1 MQRWSLV
8 FACVLM
14 LSLSAWTDVAHAGP
28 VEQLVQ
34 VAMHPTNPKV
44 IVIRYEYGGEGIFVT
59 EDGGQDWSYVCNSY
73 IDPSTNARRG
83 TLAVANDGTM
93 MLGVFDGIWTGD
105 HKGCGWSLEP
115 SLMKKWVPDIQQDPS
130 DPDVIYA
137 ITSNG
142 DAGALNGIVKRDK
155 SGAWTDFGSKEEML
169 ITRIRP
175 VKLEAGGLRFYESA
189 VKGMLPGTVVVNGMP
204 MAQDVPNYIIRV
216 SDDDGASWE
225 EFPFAAP
232 EMGSFRLVAV
242 DPSNPDRVVAWI
254 DRDVTSH
261 TDDSVMVS
269 SDKGK
274 TFTEYK
280 TVTDLGG
287 VEITPEGH
295 VFIADRGATTDPSAL
310 RGLWQAANLD
320 TEPTQLISDL
330 ALSCLEYRPDNET
343 LYACQLRKFGTIDQT
358 SGAYTD
364 LFVFDKVEHFADCGT
379 DMSAVCEGQLCKDY
393 CVLGHFP
400 ETPMCV
406 AYQSPNCGPCSA
418 IPTAAGCTLPDTN
431 LPGSGSAGSSG
442 STGGAAGA
450 AMMPMAGGGGAG
462 AGATAG
468 TVAPPAAGN
477 GGSGGSTGTKDDGG
491 GGCSASA
498 TGADTSASFAAW
510 LLAALALVLD
520 RRRRARA
527 THSRK

>member
-8 FACVLM
+8 LACVLV
-14 LSLSAWTDVAHAGP
+14 LSLSAWTEVAHAGP

-34 VAMHPTNPKV
+34 VAMHPTNPDV
-44 IVIRYEYGGEGIFVT
+44 MVLRYEYGGEGVFVT
-59 EDGGQDWSYVCNSY
+59 EDGGKDWSYVCNSY

-83 TLAVANDGTM
+83 TLAVANDGAM
-93 MLGVFDGIWTGD
+93 MLGVFDGVWKAD
-105 HKGCGWSLEP
+105 HKGCDWKLEP
-115 SLMKKWVPDIQQDPS
+115 ALMTKWVPDIQQDPS
-130 DPDVIYA
+130 DPDVVYA

-142 DAGALNGIVKRDK
+142 DAGAMNGIVKRDK
-155 SGAWTDFGSKEEML
+155 SGEWSDFGSKEAML
-169 ITRIRP
+169 ITRFRL
-175 VKLEAGGLRFYESA
+175 VKLEGGGLRFYESA

-204 MAQDVPNYIIRV
+204 MAQDVPNYITRV
-216 SDDDGASWE
+216 SDDDGKTWE

-242 DPSNPDRVVAWI
+242 DPSNPDRIVAWI

-261 TDDSVMVS
+261 TDDSVLVS

-295 VFIADRGATTDPSAL
+295 VFIADRGATTDPDAP
-310 RGLWQAANLD
+310 RGLWQAENLD
-320 TEPTQLISDL
+320 TAPTQLVSDL
-330 ALSCLEYRPDNET
+330 ALSCLEYRPDNKT
-343 LYACQLRKFGTIDQT
+343 LYACQLRKFGTIDQMT
-358 SGAYTD
+358 GAYTD

-379 DMSAVCEGQLCKDY
+379 DMAGVCEGQLCKDY

-406 AYQSPNCGPCSA
+406 VYQTSTCGPCSA
-418 IPTAAGCTLPDTN
+418 IPTAPGCTLMNMN
-431 LPGSGSAGSSG
+431 LPGSGSGGSNG
-442 STGGAAGA
+442 STAGA
-450 AMMPMAGGGGAG
+450 GGSTAMSTAGGGAG

-468 TVAPPAAGN
+468 SVAPPAAGN
-477 GGSGGSTGTKDDGG
+477 GGSGGSGGKKDDGG
-491 GGCSASA
+491 GCSVSA
-498 TGADTSASFAAW
+498 TGADTSASFAPW
-510 LLAALALVLD
+510 LLAALAWVLD